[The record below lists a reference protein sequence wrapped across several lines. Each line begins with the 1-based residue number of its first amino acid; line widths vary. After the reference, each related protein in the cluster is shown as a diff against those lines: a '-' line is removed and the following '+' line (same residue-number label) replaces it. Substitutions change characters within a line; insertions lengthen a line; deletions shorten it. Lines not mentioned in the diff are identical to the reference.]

1 MKDFL
6 RQNGILLLVIALLLS
21 ILIGIFTFTL
31 SGEADPLSNI
41 VNTVASPIR
50 GGIAAAA
57 DWVEGAYAYVFRR
70 GELEDELDALR
81 RQVGELQEKV
91 RQGEEASRENEQ
103 LRDLLGLQARRR
115 DFVFEAAKVTA
126 RSTSTSNWESILTLS
141 KGTSSGIEAGDC
153 VVTQTGVLVGVVAEA
168 GLNWSTVSTVINTET
183 EIGGI
188 VTRTYSAGVLEGD
201 FSLMN
206 EGKLK
211 LNYLPEEAQLVSGD
225 EVLTSGRGE
234 VFPSGLEVGRVEG
247 VFTDPS
253 GQTRYAVVVP
263 SVALDSL
270 IEVFVKKDFE
280 IIE

>member
-6 RQNGILLLVIALLLS
+6 RQNGVLLLVIALLAS
-21 ILIGIFTFTL
+21 ILIGIFTFVL

-41 VNTVASPIR
+41 VNTITSPVR

-57 DWVEGAYAYVFRR
+57 DWVEGAYAYVFHK
-70 GELEDELDALR
+70 GELEEELDALR
-81 RQVGELQEKV
+81 TQVGELQEKV

-126 RSTSTSNWESILTLS
+126 RSTSNWESTLTLS
-141 KGTSSGIEAGDC
+141 KGSTVGIEAGDC
-153 VVTQTGVLVGVVAEA
+153 VVTQTGVLVGVVAET
-168 GLNWSTVSTVINTET
+168 GLNWCTVSTIIDTET

-211 LNYLPEEAQLVSGD
+211 LNYLPEGAQLVTGD

-253 GQTRYAVVVP
+253 GQTRYAVVAP

-270 IEVFVKKDFE
+270 IEVFVIKDFE
-280 IIE
+280 IVE

>member
-6 RQNGILLLVIALLLS
+6 RQNGILLLVIALLAS
-21 ILIGIFTFTL
+21 ILIGICTFVL

-41 VNTVASPIR
+41 VNTVTAPVR

-57 DWVEGAYAYVFRR
+57 DWVEGAYAYVFHR

-91 RQGEEASRENEQ
+91 RQGEEASRENDQ

-126 RSTSTSNWESILTLS
+126 RSTANWESTLTLS
-141 KGTSSGIEAGDC
+141 KGSTAGIEAGDC
-153 VVTQTGVLVGVVAEA
+153 VITETGVLVGIVAET
-168 GLNWSTVSTVINTET
+168 GINWSTVSTIINTET

-201 FSLMN
+201 FALMN

-211 LNYLPEEAQLVSGD
+211 LNYLPEGAQLVSGD

-253 GQTRYAVVVP
+253 GQTRYAVVEPAVT
-263 SVALDSL
+263 LDSL
-270 IEVFVKKDFE
+270 IEVFVIKDFE

>member
-6 RQNGILLLVIALLLS
+6 RQNGVLLLVIALLAS
-21 ILIGIFTFTL
+21 ILIGIFTFML

-41 VNTVASPIR
+41 VNTIAAPVR
-50 GGIAAAA
+50 GGVAAAA

-126 RSTSTSNWESILTLS
+126 RSTANWESTLTLS
-141 KGTSSGIEAGDC
+141 KGSAAGIEAGDC
-153 VVTQTGVLVGVVAEA
+153 VVTQTGVLVGVVAET
-168 GLNWSTVSTVINTET
+168 GLNWSTVSTVIDTET

-211 LNYLPEEAQLVSGD
+211 LNYLPEGAQLVTGD

-253 GQTRYAVVVP
+253 GQTRYAVVTP

-270 IEVFVKKDFE
+270 IEVFVIKDFE
-280 IIE
+280 IVE